1 MVMVDPRHVEQIPF
15 GAQSVCDLFDHQVRL
30 RPAGTAVRTPRCSLT
45 YAELDQLTAR
55 LARRL
60 QRRGIGPGTI
70 VGLHARRSLDALTGL
85 VAVLRCGAAFLPLD
99 VEDPS
104 RRKQEVLADAGCSL
118 TLVDAPAAWCADSE
132 PISDPDRAD
141 DDAGGELPRPT
152 PLELAYAITTS
163 GSTGR
168 PKVVGIPHAGIFN
181 LVMAS
186 IEELDL
192 IRPGDT
198 ILWTPML
205 TADISIH
212 DCLMALC
219 WGATVAIP
227 DSSDLSIGRM
237 AATAQTLGATIVD
250 LPAAVLGPYSRLL
263 VPPLAEA
270 GVRLVLT
277 GGSQLD
283 GDGFADRESLVVAN
297 GYGPSEATVAV
308 TWYRCTA
315 TTPTWVP
322 IGRPFRGVRLYVL
335 DEKMNQV
342 PAGEQGQLHISG
354 ICLARGYLRLP
365 GRTAAAFL
373 PDPFASAPG
382 ERMYATG
389 DLVRQG
395 QEGEFVYLGR
405 IDNQVKIS
413 GYRVELGEVEHAV
426 RDCPG
431 VFDASAL
438 LREDAPGGAAI
449 AVFIVGDQIPDKA
462 IEDRLRDRLPS
473 HMVPRYYVWLDD
485 IPLNHLGKVDRRAL
499 AAIPLAAP

>member
-1 MVMVDPRHVEQIPF
+1 MPIPAE
-15 GAQSVCDLFDHQVRL
+15 AQSVCDLFDHQVRIQ
-30 RPAGTAVRTPRCSLT
+30 PDATAVSTPRRSLT

-60 QRRGIGPGTI
+60 RRRGVGPGTI
-70 VGLHARRSLDALTGL
+70 VGLHAPRGLDALTGM
-85 VAVLRCGAAFLPLD
+85 VATLRCNAAFLPLAA
-99 VEDPS
+99 EDPS
-104 RRKQEVLADAGCSL
+104 RRKQEVLADAECVL

-132 PISDPDRAD
+132 PISDQVHDVD
-141 DDAGGELPRPT
+141 DLDDLDDELPRPT

-181 LVMAS
+181 LVVAS

-192 IRPGDT
+192 IRPDDT
-198 ILWTPML
+198 ILWTTTL
-205 TADISIH
+205 TADITVH
-212 DCLMALC
+212 DCLMALSC
-219 WGATVAIP
+219 GATIAIP
-227 DSSDLSIGRM
+227 DNSDLPIGRM
-237 AATAQTLGATIVD
+237 AAIARTMSATIVD
-250 LPAAVLGPYSRLL
+250 LPSAVLGPYGRLL
-263 VPPLAEA
+263 VPRLAEA

-277 GGSQLD
+277 GGSQLN

-297 GYGPSEATVAV
+297 GYGPTEATVAV
-308 TWYRCTA
+308 TWYRCTE
-315 TTPTWVP
+315 TTSRWVP

-342 PAGEQGQLHISG
+342 PADEQGQLYISG
-354 ICLARGYLRLP
+354 ICLARGYLGLP

-373 PDPFASAPG
+373 PDPFAPSPG

-389 DLVRQG
+389 DLVRQ
-395 QEGEFVYLGR
+395 ERDGEFVYLGR

-413 GYRVELGEVEHAV
+413 GYRVELGEVEHTV

-438 LREDAPGGAAI
+438 LRTDAPGGAAI
-449 AVFIVGDQIPDKA
+449 VVYIVGDRVPDTEIA
-462 IEDRLRDRLPS
+462 DRLRDRLPG
-473 HMVPRYYVWLDD
+473 HMVPRYYVWLDE
-485 IPLNHLGKVDRRAL
+485 IPLNRLGKVDRPAL
-499 AAIPLAAP
+499 AAIPITVRDDARS